1 MVSAGFGLLSYR
13 KIFDVNVVE
22 LMVALGDGIVVF
34 VHLLHGI

>member
-1 MVSAGFGLLSYR
+1 MVSAVLGLLSCR

-22 LMVALGDGIVVF
+22 LMVVLGDGIVIF